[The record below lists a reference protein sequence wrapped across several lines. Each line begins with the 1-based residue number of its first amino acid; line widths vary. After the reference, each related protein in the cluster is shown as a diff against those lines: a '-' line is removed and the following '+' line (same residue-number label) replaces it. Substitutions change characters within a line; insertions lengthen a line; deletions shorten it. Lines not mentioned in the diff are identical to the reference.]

1 MPMGAHKQVF
11 CKIKPHNVKWGDETL
26 KIKKLMGCFLIL
38 VFMFATILSP
48 ASKAYAITK
57 GMATLE
63 VEYWYRTW
71 AFASTQS
78 QGYVT
83 VELTVT
89 VLDKNEDRD
98 RFDADSAGNMTG
110 YVHVSLPAGN
120 NSIITYASSWHTDPY
135 GHMMGTWQPPDDYYL
150 N

>member
-1 MPMGAHKQVF
+1 MKKNKM
-11 CKIKPHNVKWGDETL
+11 L
-26 KIKKLMGCFLIL
+26 KCSLALIL
-38 VFMFATILSP
+38 MFAIISSP
-48 ASKAYAITK
+48 ASKAHAVTK
-57 GMATLE
+57 GIATLE

-71 AFASTQS
+71 AFAATQS

-89 VLDKNEDRD
+89 ILDKNDDRD

-110 YVHVSLPAGN
+110 YVHVSVPAGA